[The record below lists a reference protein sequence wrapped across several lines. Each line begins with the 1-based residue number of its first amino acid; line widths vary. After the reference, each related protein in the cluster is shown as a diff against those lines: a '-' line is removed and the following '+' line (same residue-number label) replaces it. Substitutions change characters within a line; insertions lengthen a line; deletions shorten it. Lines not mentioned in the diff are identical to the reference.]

1 MTVAESVAV
10 GFFSRAAVSVSATTG
25 TIAYRTAVAKAS
37 QLTWFDRT
45 GRAVD
50 TLGEPSPAGPWNV
63 ALSRDGLRA
72 VVERRSTIDIDIWII
87 DSRGTT
93 PFTVDT
99 PGGQR
104 FPLWSPDMTRIAYAN
119 NPPDGVYVRSSNGD
133 GGGDAAYATEITL
146 RLVEGRPVLAYLEWT
161 RRPCPDLWVLPLLGD
176 RKPRPFLRTDPSNC
190 GDNSHPMGGGSRPV
204 GRNRAGSEIYVRP
217 FPSPGGKRRVST
229 SGGIHPRWSRDGTEL
244 FFLAP
249 DGRLTSARIVVTG
262 QTIEPGVPVPLFPT
276 RIVGGGGNLAG
287 YRQQYNV
294 APDGRFLI
302 NVGLESDPPPI
313 RLLVE
318 LETERVMSAGATPAP
333 VGAAP

>member
-1 MTVAESVAV
+1 MLSGDPVTVAESVAL
-10 GFFSRAAVSVSATTG
+10 GFFARAAVSVSATG
-25 TIAYRTAVAKAS
+25 TIAYRTGVAKAS

-72 VVERRSTIDIDIWII
+72 LVERTGTNEIDIWII

-99 PGGQR
+99 PGAQR
-104 FPLWSPDMTRIAYAN
+104 FPLWSPDSTRIAYAN
-119 NPPDGVYVRSSNGD
+119 QTPDGVYERSSNGD
-133 GGGDAAYATEITL
+133 GGGELLLTPRKILSDWS
-146 RLVEGRPVLAYLEWT
+146 RDGRFLLYFEVDNKT
-161 RRPCPDLWVLPLLGD
+161 RTDLWVLPLVGE
-176 RKPRPFLRTDPSNC
+176 RNPQSWLRTDTNEQWGQFSPNGQWVAYQSNE
-190 GDNSHPMGGGSRPV
+190 SSQF
-204 GRNRAGSEIYVRP
+204 EIYVRP
-217 FPSPGGKRRVST
+217 FSGPGGKKRVST

-249 DGRLTSARIVVTG
+249 DGTLTSARIVVKG
-262 QTIEPGVPVPLFPT
+262 QTIEPGIPVPLFPT

-287 YRQQYNV
+287 YRQQYDV

-313 RLLVE
+313 RLLSNWKPRE
-318 LETERVMSAGATPAP
+318 
-333 VGAAP
+333 

>member
-1 MTVAESVAV
+1 VTVAESVAV
-10 GFFSRAAVSVSATTG
+10 GFFARAAVSVSATG
-25 TIAYRTAVAKAS
+25 TIAYRTGVAKAS

-45 GRAVD
+45 GRAVG

-72 VVERRSTIDIDIWII
+72 VVERRSTNDIDIWII

-99 PGGQR
+99 SGAQR
-104 FPLWSPDMTRIAYAN
+104 FPLWSPDSTRIAYAN
-119 NPPDGVYVRSSNGD
+119 QSPNGVYVRSSNGD
-133 GGGDAAYATEITL
+133 GGGELLLTPRKLLSDWSMDGQFLLYFEIDK
-146 RLVEGRPVLAYLEWT
+146 T
-161 RRPCPDLWVLPLLGD
+161 RGDLWVLPVLGD
-176 RKPRPFLRTDPSNC
+176 RKPRKIPGNDANEQWGQFSPNVRWIAYQSDES
-190 GDNSHPMGGGSRPV
+190 GQF
-204 GRNRAGSEIYVRP
+204 EIYVRP
-217 FPSPGGKRRVST
+217 FPSPGGRWKVST
-229 SGGIHPRWSRDGTEL
+229 SGGIHPRWSRDGKEL

-249 DGRLTSARIVVTG
+249 DGRLTSARIVATG

-287 YRQQYNV
+287 YRQQYDV

-313 RLLVE
+313 RLLWNWKPRE
-318 LETERVMSAGATPAP
+318 
-333 VGAAP
+333 